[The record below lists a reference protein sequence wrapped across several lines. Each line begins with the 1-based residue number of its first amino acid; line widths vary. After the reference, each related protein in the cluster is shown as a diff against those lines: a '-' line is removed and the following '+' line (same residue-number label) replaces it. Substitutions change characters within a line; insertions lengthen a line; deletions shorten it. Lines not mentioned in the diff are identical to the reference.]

1 VILSRDTIDPI
12 CTDRLTRDQARY
24 LASIASRT
32 YGKHSRELPAQ
43 PEAWGDSWGRVA
55 LGAGLIL
62 SFLASA
68 ISAGWLRP

>member
-1 VILSRDTIDPI
+1 MIGPLG
-12 CTDRLTRDQARY
+12 
-24 LASIASRT
+24 RT
-32 YGKHSRELPAQ
+32 YGKGGLPELPAQ

-62 SFLASA
+62 SFIAAA